1 MQYRGYLAELDAYNV
16 FWIWNVILGEFGA
29 EKRAYNYSTS
39 RDASAVLNSSISYLD
54 WTTELAGAKLAM
66 YI

>member
-1 MQYRGYLAELDAYNV
+1 M
-16 FWIWNVILGEFGA
+16 ILSKFGT

-39 RDASAVLNSSISYLD
+39 RDTSAALNSSISCLD
-54 WTTELAGAKLAM
+54 WTTELAGAKLAI

>member
-1 MQYRGYLAELDAYNV
+1 M
-16 FWIWNVILGEFGA
+16 ILGKFGA

-39 RDASAVLNSSISYLD
+39 QDASIALNSSISCLD
-54 WTTELAGAKLAM
+54 WTTELAGAKLAI

>member
-1 MQYRGYLAELDAYNV
+1 M
-16 FWIWNVILGEFGA
+16 ILGEFGA
-29 EKRAYNYSTS
+29 EKKAYNYSTS
-39 RDASAVLNSSISYLD
+39 RDTSVAFNSSISCLD

>member
-1 MQYRGYLAELDAYNV
+1 MI
-16 FWIWNVILGEFGA
+16 FSKFGT

-39 RDASAVLNSSISYLD
+39 RDTSIILNSHINCLD
-54 WTTELAGAKLAM
+54 WTTELAGAKLVM